1 MSHENEILDL
11 INSSAGK
18 AAPYMTE
25 KLRVIG
31 NGKMSAGVT
40 ALTKYAA
47 KSGMEIGEKIGLKK
61 GLGLGI
67 LGTLTVVGAI
77 KIAFDFHRKKADRI
91 NELQQVDQELKV
103 ESTELE
109 GTEQP
114 DQPSASENESLN

>member
-1 MSHENEILDL
+1 
-11 INSSAGK
+11 
-18 AAPYMTE
+18 
-25 KLRVIG
+25 
-31 NGKMSAGVT
+31 
-40 ALTKYAA
+40 
-47 KSGMEIGEKIGLKK
+47 MEIGEKIGLKK

-67 LGTLTVVGAI
+67 LGTLTVVSAI
-77 KIAFDFHRKKADRI
+77 KIAFDFHRKKAERI